1 MKSLWVK
8 SWKMNN
14 NQKRYFHINSGYSTK
29 QIFSLFIAYC
39 AEWQRIDTE
48 ELLNDSAMKF
58 IALKRSNLLVQVF
71 WRQKNA
77 SVLTSEANVYV
88 VDKGTTYSKW
98 LNTNKKRKNLEENTW
113 HLEIQRFSTFSREL
127 SSWGRS
133 FLPILRKCF
142 SFDTYE

>member
-29 QIFSLFIAYC
+29 QIFSLLHTVQSDNEYDI
-39 AEWQRIDTE
+39 E

-58 IALKRSNLLVQVF
+58 IALKRSNLLMQVF

-88 VDKGTTYSKW
+88 VDKGTTYPKW